1 MAKSPDVVDALRTV
15 PLFAGLDKR
24 ALQRMAE
31 RVKPVEHAAGKE
43 IAAEGASG
51 VAFHLVQTGSVEVEV
66 KGSVVRTLGPGDH
79 FGELS
84 LIDGKPRSATV
95 RAVENTTTLTMV
107 GWEFRPLLDDVEI
120 TRALLVSLV
129 SRLRDAESR

>member
-1 MAKSPDVVDALRTV
+1 MAKSPDVVDALRAV

-24 ALQRMAE
+24 ALHRVAE
-31 RVKPVEHAAGKE
+31 RVKAVEHAAGKE

-51 VAFHLVQTGSVEVEV
+51 VAFHLVQTGSATVEV

-79 FGELS
+79 FGELA
-84 LIDGKPRSATV
+84 LIDGRPRSATV
-95 RAVENTTTLTMV
+95 RAVEDTTTLTMV
-107 GWEFRPLLDDVEI
+107 AWDFRPLLDDAEI
-120 TRALLVSLV
+120 VRTLLMSVV